1 MIQLAINLLTRCE
14 AKGTTMACTYKL
26 NSTDTVYSVS
36 DFDDYLKSLSH
47 ETLAKYSPVVAALLG
62 ESSSGVRFS
71 KSPSKTLKQLE
82 SENKSTLPKVPS
94 GNVFLNPIDELDYAV
109 RLKVDDAF
117 ESDSVERKQV
127 DISDIIPTQKNIT
140 IHNLKSTSK
149 YMDEPVNLVL
159 KDNKY
164 YVMDGHH
171 RIANSILSGNSSINA
186 NVFDSKINNTKF
198 SKSPQQ
204 TTSSTV
210 AQVKS
215 WLPKRVQGML
225 DNGKLRVV
233 QSVNDLP
240 AHLREAGAAML
251 HVAWQGGAAD
261 HNKHDSSYIGTGEG
275 NAVFGHGHYFSDL
288 EDIAKWYR
296 DTIAGNMDMLSDR
309 AKVYIDNVMLNKIF
323 SGSTSHEEYQK
334 ISKKL
339 GLSIRA
345 TELIYNAGGSL
356 NGAIKQVTDH
366 IEQYEKLGDR
376 YIGSVN
382 SLNEVK
388 NELEGFDKN
397 RIKTPVSGKVYQV
410 ELSPTQDQYL
420 DWNKPLNEQSDFVK
434 ERLRSSSDKTGANLY
449 HSLHKSLDSQ
459 QKASETLS
467 KLGIRGIRYK
477 ADTINGTNTSGASN
491 YVIFS
496 DDDITIT
503 NKYSKLNGIQ
513 GLYDVETDKTYLVA
527 DMLTKDNT
535 NIVLSHELFHRFYA
549 TDPKAKAVMSKMMF
563 GARES
568 FDQAS
573 RGKGTKTELSA
584 YQRVI
589 NAKTPEKDQIE
600 EYLAYEISSFLENP
614 KNVTPTL
621 ANLIKNW
628 IASIRM
634 ALLRYGMDMGFVRSL
649 TPRDLVALSN
659 YGARV
664 DAIANPMGK
673 GAFASTSDK
682 DLETLLSTYANE
694 SGAPSRTELAEA
706 LRQYRTIESQYF
718 NDDGTP
724 KDSAMVAPNGEPT
737 NLNRQQW
744 ITVRTEN
751 FKNWFGDWENNPK
764 NASKVVDE
772 NGEPQVNYHGT
783 DANFNE
789 FDISVPIK
797 NGRGEGVGFYF
808 SPDKRLAKKYTKT
821 KKIKSV
827 FLNVRNDWRGF
838 DSLSKDEKNIYLGTK
853 SDKEAYE
860 KLRIDAIQHG
870 GTWIIFN
877 PNQVKSTANTGVF
890 GKSNDIRFSVAPR
903 RLTDAWIDWWN
914 NSMFAKTDKE
924 TGRREPIKF
933 YHATNAPD
941 LTFFDK
947 EKLGSNTATHATSGL
962 GFFFSPLKADVQQY
976 GSNVV
981 EVYLSANKVYS
992 VNSYD
997 LPMFDSLEE
1006 AKLFSKSL
1014 QKKGYDAI
1022 WIKDAKYAIVFE
1034 SNQAKLTSNEEPTQ
1048 SPDIRYSFAG
1058 ENAQTADKLKEEIV
1072 NLYLSGLSSRVIGK
1086 QFGIDKSTVIEYVKK
1101 AGILPRTT
1109 SEHNGITEDMKAEA
1123 VMLYK
1128 SGMSSTDVASKVGV
1142 NLSSVLRWVVES
1154 GGKVRT
1160 ALEYTGKTEETKEKV
1175 ISMYEEGMS
1184 AAEIARIYG
1193 VDAVTVTS
1201 WAKAAGLKIR
1211 GISESKGITRSMVD
1225 DAIELYKGGMSLKS
1239 VGKQLGVSPNSV
1251 LNWLSAAGV
1260 KTRNTADLNTTNKDI
1275 KNKAISLY
1283 QEGMSTIETGKKI
1296 GVAGTSVTRWIKEA
1310 GLVPRGHSEAASLLY
1325 DSGKTKTGGV
1335 RSIVK
1340 TIKFGDIR
1348 ADSTY
1353 EAARIIQL
1361 DKNPD
1366 VIYISRYKGS
1376 IVYGNGKRYHPDLY
1390 VKYADGTRVVEEI
1403 KPVFRENDNDVI
1415 EKANAARELL
1425 GDDVSYKIITQ
1436 IDIDFNIGEDN
1447 IIFTN
1452 EDEKLRFKKAL
1463 LSAKKAKDKNYPPAN
1478 TDNGV
1483 RFSVASSAVDYL
1495 TNQPRNVTSASDLQS
1510 LIDSKK
1516 LPKQKR
1522 FNTDSIIEN
1531 FVDSS
1536 HPLRVWSRILPDT
1549 LAANKMLDNFDRA
1562 SGVKA
1567 TIEKQ
1572 AAIKFK
1578 RQISASIKDF
1588 AKEQGVNFDVAMEII
1603 GNWASMRYALESGQ
1617 KWIYTDTEMTAL
1629 KSDIESKFGKA
1640 NLEQAIQPVLDM
1652 NQWRLSELDD
1662 KEGKLSGTDLTDL
1675 QTPNYVPL
1683 LDNHAINDSYAE
1695 LEDSAK
1701 FVGFKDFRNSLKAIH
1716 KGLFDDIKAANPTL
1730 SDDEINDKIKA
1741 NYDINK
1747 TKKGV
1752 TITNPEA
1759 QLAMTDLSNEAVP
1772 SILKPIAAFTR
1783 FQSKMVTAFLV
1794 GFAPTNMIRDV
1805 AERTENLRTRTVA
1818 GYETV
1823 DMNSVANQ
1831 AIKRSAG
1838 LLYNIKKVMMNVL
1851 AEGTILEDKFKADNT
1866 NPDVQDF
1873 REYLKLGASS
1883 TYGDLLADDKQ
1894 GLAKELKKV
1903 GSIPDKAM
1911 DVLLLWNNAFEMISG
1926 FSAYQSMVAHG
1937 IDKKSAAATSLNLM
1951 NFRKRG
1957 KIMSPLRALFMF
1969 AQPIAIGGHQLAKTL
1984 STRRGLMRLAAYT
1997 VASMI
2002 IYSLLRGLDGDD
2014 DELGYNRMDESSNFS
2029 LYRNIRIPLGDG
2041 EYFDLP
2047 VGFGMQQLAWSHGVN
2062 FVRTALGT
2070 MTTGEMLGE
2079 SALLWVKSTA
2089 PVSPAE
2095 GSIMKN
2101 PAVYLAQTFTPQVAR
2116 PVMNV
2121 ALDVNAFMSPL
2132 TNSRYERTDKAK
2144 ALQGRAN
2151 TPQEYKDIAEVLGK
2165 AGIDMYPE
2173 QIRELMRGY
2182 GAGLFNEAIK
2192 YFIENP
2198 AKEDRGLKTVSP
2210 LIDRWIKVSN
2220 DDQIKQK
2227 LYYNARDKMNA
2238 ASVAKS
2244 NGAELTHEESQLA
2257 ELGDTLKKREAST
2270 RGKFAAA
2277 TKAEK
2282 AGQAK
2287 RAELLRKVADM
2298 QRNKYM
2304 DFAFEK
2310 MKEITN

>member
-1 MIQLAINLLTRCE
+1 
-14 AKGTTMACTYKL
+14 MACVYIFPDGKKL
-26 NSTDTVYSVS
+26 SVA
-36 DFDDYLKSLSH
+36 DMDDYLKSLPH

-62 ESSSGVRFS
+62 ESSSG
-71 KSPSKTLKQLE
+71 
-82 SENKSTLPKVPS
+82 
-94 GNVFLNPIDELDYAV
+94 A
-109 RLKVDDAF
+109 
-117 ESDSVERKQV
+117 
-127 DISDIIPTQKNIT
+127 
-140 IHNLKSTSK
+140 STS
-149 YMDEPVNLVL
+149 
-159 KDNKY
+159 
-164 YVMDGHH
+164 
-171 RIANSILSGNSSINA
+171 SI
-186 NVFDSKINNTKF
+186 
-198 SKSPQQ
+198 
-204 TTSSTV
+204 V

-225 DNGKLRVV
+225 DSGKLRLV

-251 HVAWQGGAAD
+251 HTVWHGTP
-261 HNKHDSSYIGTGEG
+261 HDFDKFDLSHRGTGEG
-275 NAVFGHGHYFSDL
+275 ANKSNGSEFTDLVAWGHYVSDL
-288 EDIAKWYR
+288 KEIGEYYRKLLTDSFSEQKFKWNGETYTRKTSPQGHALGLINDVGIPQAKKIAKSLIGTEGMHGYPSGYFN
-296 DTIAGNMDMLSDR
+296 ILN
-309 AKVYIDNVMLNKIF
+309 NVVNAITNKKQFEVTRGALYEAEVSISEDEYLNWE
-323 SGSTSHEEYQK
+323 SP
-334 ISKKL
+334 ISKQSDIVKSAILRFVGENTEYDFDFSKTTGQDFYKGILSKAL
-339 GLSIRA
+339 GSERLAS
-345 TELIYNAGGSL
+345 EYLNNAGVKGVMYKV
-356 NGAIKQVTDH
+356 G
-366 IEQYEKLGDR
+366 EK
-376 YIGSVN
+376 
-382 SLNEVK
+382 
-388 NELEGFDKN
+388 
-397 RIKTPVSGKVYQV
+397 
-410 ELSPTQDQYL
+410 
-420 DWNKPLNEQSDFVK
+420 
-434 ERLRSSSDKTGANLY
+434 
-449 HSLHKSLDSQ
+449 KS
-459 QKASETLS
+459 KAH
-467 KLGIRGIRYK
+467 
-477 ADTINGTNTSGASN
+477 N

-513 GLYDVETDKTYLVA
+513 GLYDAKTDTTYLVA

-549 TDPKAKAVMSKMMF
+549 TDPKAKAIMGKMMF

-600 EYLAYEISSFLENP
+600 EYLAYQISSFLENP

-649 TPRDLVALSN
+649 TPRDLVALSQ

-664 DAIANPMGK
+664 DAIANPQGDAVLMKASKAGYEGSDTGEAFEWLRAVAKGLDMSQEARMARAKAMGYDTDTIYYNGSHEPVTELREK
-673 GAFASTSDK
+673 TYGENIFDGLFLSTHKNVARNFGSGIINEFIARDEFVIDNLENDDTPYSEVINYLQGRYPDATDEQIEDIIYPAIVEDK
-682 DLETLLSTYANE
+682 DVFRMDEDEVLSVTGSDDLGEASWEFQNERGLLAKHLGYDIVSM
-694 SGAPSRTELAEA
+694 
-706 LRQYRTIESQYF
+706 
-718 NDDGTP
+718 D
-724 KDSAMVAPNGEPT
+724 
-737 NLNRQQW
+737 
-744 ITVRTEN
+744 
-751 FKNWFGDWENNPK
+751 
-764 NASKVVDE
+764 DE
-772 NGEPQVNYHGT
+772 NGT
-783 DANFNE
+783 
-789 FDISVPIK
+789 S
-797 NGRGEGVGFYF
+797 YF
-808 SPDKRLAKKYTKT
+808 
-821 KKIKSV
+821 
-827 FLNVRNDWRGF
+827 
-838 DSLSKDEKNIYLGTK
+838 
-853 SDKEAYE
+853 
-860 KLRIDAIQHG
+860 
-870 GTWIIFN
+870 
-877 PNQVKSTANTGVF
+877 
-890 GKSNDIRFSVAPR
+890 AP
-903 RLTDAWIDWWN
+903 
-914 NSMFAKTDKE
+914 
-924 TGRREPIKF
+924 
-933 YHATNAPD
+933 
-941 LTFFDK
+941 
-947 EKLGSNTATHATSGL
+947 
-962 GFFFSPLKADVQQY
+962 Y
-976 GSNVV
+976 GSKIRSIN
-981 EVYLSANKVYS
+981 AA
-992 VNSYD
+992 
-997 LPMFDSLEE
+997 FDPDF
-1006 AKLFSKSL
+1006 A
-1014 QKKGYDAI
+1014 D
-1022 WIKDAKYAIVFE
+1022 
-1034 SNQAKLTSNEEPTQ
+1034 
-1048 SPDIRYSFAG
+1048 SPNLLASFAG
-1058 ENAQTADKLKEEIV
+1058 ENAQTADKYQLATAKERLANGEDKEVVRRDTGWFMDAKDKRWKFEIDDSDASLK
-1072 NLYLSGLSSRVIGK
+1072 
-1086 QFGIDKSTVIEYVKK
+1086 DKSEWN
-1101 AGILPRTT
+1101 P
-1109 SEHNGITEDMKAEA
+1109 
-1123 VMLYK
+1123 
-1128 SGMSSTDVASKVGV
+1128 
-1142 NLSSVLRWVVES
+1142 NLSKL
-1154 GGKVRT
+1154 
-1160 ALEYTGKTEETKEKV
+1160 
-1175 ISMYEEGMS
+1175 
-1184 AAEIARIYG
+1184 
-1193 VDAVTVTS
+1193 
-1201 WAKAAGLKIR
+1201 
-1211 GISESKGITRSMVD
+1211 
-1225 DAIELYKGGMSLKS
+1225 
-1239 VGKQLGVSPNSV
+1239 Q
-1251 LNWLSAAGV
+1251 
-1260 KTRNTADLNTTNKDI
+1260 
-1275 KNKAISLY
+1275 
-1283 QEGMSTIETGKKI
+1283 
-1296 GVAGTSVTRWIKEA
+1296 
-1310 GLVPRGHSEAASLLY
+1310 
-1325 DSGKTKTGGV
+1325 
-1335 RSIVK
+1335 
-1340 TIKFGDIR
+1340 
-1348 ADSTY
+1348 
-1353 EAARIIQL
+1353 
-1361 DKNPD
+1361 DK
-1366 VIYISRYKGS
+1366 Y
-1376 IVYGNGKRYHPDLY
+1376 
-1390 VKYADGTRVVEEI
+1390 
-1403 KPVFRENDNDVI
+1403 
-1415 EKANAARELL
+1415 NAARERKDNAEESRNAFLRERGESPTRIKPETKKMPEFMALNKDFKLKASAAEKARDAVTIQSNKGTEITVGTMLNHPALFSAYPDIANIRVSIDKKMPATDASYTKEFNKIELSSNSSQEQVLSNLL
-1425 GDDVSYKIITQ
+1425 HEIQHAIQSQEGFASGGNPEQFNYTQAQKDEFTKIEDALVIKRIGSGDGVAEGIKRFTEMEGRPPIMGAAGLADRTDVKKLAEMYQQVKTKL
-1436 IDIDFNIGEDN
+1436 GKPEDN
-1447 IIFTN
+1447 N
-1452 EDEKLRFKKAL
+1452 HVKYEKLAGEIEARNTQARL
-1463 LSAKKAKDKNYPPAN
+1463 GLTAEQRRNTPIADTQDIPDSEAIVVWNGETMNSSMPPAN
-1478 TDNGV
+1478 ADNGV

-1495 TNQPRNVTSASDLQS
+1495 TNQPRNVTSASDLQN

-1522 FNTDSIIEN
+1522 FNADSIIEN

-1629 KSDIESKFGKA
+1629 KSDIETKFGKT

-1662 KEGKLSGTDLTDL
+1662 KEGKLSGADLANL

-1695 LEDSAK
+1695 LENSAK
-1701 FVGFKDFRNSLKAIH
+1701 FVGFKDFRNSLKTIH
-1716 KGLFDDIKAANPTL
+1716 KGLFDDIKVANPAL
-1730 SDDEINDKIKA
+1730 SNDEINAKIKA
-1741 NYDINK
+1741 DYELNK

-1752 TITNPEA
+1752 SITNPAA

-1783 FQSKMVTAFLV
+1783 FQSKIVTAFLV

-1805 AERTENLRTRTVA
+1805 EERTENLRTRTVA
-1818 GYETV
+1818 GHESV

-1903 GSIPDKAM
+1903 GSIPHKAM

-1957 KIMSPLRALFMF
+1957 KVMSPLRALYMF

-1997 VASMI
+1997 VASMVL
-2002 IYSLLRGLDGDD
+2002 YSLLRGFDDDD

-2029 LYRNIRIPLGDG
+2029 LYRNIRIPLGGG
-2041 EYFDLP
+2041 EYVDIP
-2047 VGFGMQQLAWSHGVN
+2047 IGFGMQQLAWSHGVN

-2198 AKEDRGLKTVSP
+2198 AKEDKGLETVSP

-2244 NGAELTHEESQLA
+2244 NGAELTSEESKLA

-2282 AGQAK
+2282 AGQLK

-2310 MKEITN
+2310 MKEITG

>member
-1 MIQLAINLLTRCE
+1 MIQYTINLLIAAKR
-14 AKGTTMACTYKL
+14 KGTTMACTYKL
-26 NSTDTVYSVS
+26 NSTGTVYSVS
-36 DFDDYLKSLSH
+36 DFDDYLKSLPH
-47 ETLAKYSPVVAALLG
+47 ETLAKYSPVVAALLS
-62 ESSSGVRFS
+62 ELSSGIRFS

-82 SENKSTLPKVPS
+82 SENKSTLPKIPS

-109 RLKVDDAF
+109 RLKADDAF
-117 ESDSVERKQV
+117 ESDSVEQKQV

-171 RIANSILSGNSSINA
+171 RIANAILAGNNPINA

-225 DNGKLRVV
+225 DSGKLRVV

-240 AHLREAGAAML
+240 AHLREAGAAMR
-251 HVAWQGGAAD
+251 
-261 HNKHDSSYIGTGEG
+261 S
-275 NAVFGHGHYFSDL
+275 
-288 EDIAKWYR
+288 
-296 DTIAGNMDMLSDR
+296 ML
-309 AKVYIDNVMLNKIF
+309 DN
-323 SGSTSHEEYQK
+323 
-334 ISKKL
+334 
-339 GLSIRA
+339 
-345 TELIYNAGGSL
+345 
-356 NGAIKQVTDH
+356 D
-366 IEQYEKLGDR
+366 
-376 YIGSVN
+376 
-382 SLNEVK
+382 
-388 NELEGFDKN
+388 
-397 RIKTPVSGKVYQV
+397 VS
-410 ELSPTQDQYL
+410 
-420 DWNKPLNEQSDFVK
+420 
-434 ERLRSSSDKTGANLY
+434 
-449 HSLHKSLDSQ
+449 
-459 QKASETLS
+459 
-467 KLGIRGIRYK
+467 
-477 ADTINGTNTSGASN
+477 
-491 YVIFS
+491 
-496 DDDITIT
+496 
-503 NKYSKLNGIQ
+503 KYSKLNGIQ
-513 GLYDVETDKTYLVA
+513 GLYDAETDKTYLVA

-549 TDPKAKAVMSKMMF
+549 TDPKAKTIMGKMMF

-600 EYLAYEISSFLENP
+600 EYLAYQISSFLENP
-614 KNVTPTL
+614 KNVTPSL

-649 TPRDLVALSN
+649 TPRDLVALSQ
-659 YGARV
+659 YGSRV
-664 DAIANPMGK
+664 DAIANPQSDAVLMK
-673 GAFASTSDK
+673 ASTSDK
-682 DLETLLSTYANE
+682 DLETLLSTYAKEN
-694 SGAPSRTELAEA
+694 GAPSRAELAEA

-718 NDDGTP
+718 NADGTP
-724 KDSAMVAPNGEPT
+724 KEGAMIALNGEPT
-737 NLNRQQW
+737 NLNKQQW

-751 FKNWFGDWENNPK
+751 FKNWFGQWDSDPE

-772 NGEPQVNYHGT
+772 NGEPREMWHGSQEP
-783 DANFNE
+783 FNE
-789 FDISVPIK
+789 FKSGKAGVRDVSGK
-797 NGRGEGVGFYF
+797 NTHGFYF
-808 SPDKRLAKKYTKT
+808 SPLKRVGGNYAGNNGVNR
-821 KKIKSV
+821 SF
-827 FLNVRNDWRGF
+827 FLNIKNQKIANDYFEIG
-838 DSLSKDEKNIYLGTK
+838 SLNEGKVSAAIGEGYDGYSFAPSEKDLK
-853 SDKEAYE
+853 SGYYGDYNEEYVA
-860 KLRIDAIQHG
+860 
-870 GTWIIFN
+870 FN
-877 PNQVKSTANTGVF
+877 PNQIKSATSNTGVF
-890 GKSNDIRFSVAPR
+890 GKSNDIRFSEAPKR
-903 RLTDAWIDWWN
+903 WSRAFFDWWDG
-914 NSMFAKTDKE
+914 SQFSDKN
-924 TGRREPIKF
+924 GQPIKF
-933 YHATNAPD
+933 YH
-941 LTFFDK
+941 
-947 EKLGSNTATHATSGL
+947 GSNSTFNEFSHTKIGTGTPNHSTSGL
-962 GFFFSPLKADVQQY
+962 GFFFSPQRETATNY
-976 GSNVV
+976 GSDVR
-981 EVYLSANKVYS
+981 EFYLSAQKVKGMT
-992 VNSYD
+992 VD
-997 LPMFDSLEE
+997 QLPQFDSIEE
-1006 AKLFSKSL
+1006 AKAYADKLKAQGF
-1014 QKKGYDAI
+1014 DAI
-1022 WIKDAKYAIVFE
+1022 YLKDAKYAIVFE
-1034 SNQAKLTSNEEPTQ
+1034 SNQAKLTSNDEPTQ
-1048 SPDIRYSFAG
+1048 SPDIRASFAG
-1058 ENAQTADKLKEEIV
+1058 ESAQTADKYQLATAKERLANGDDKEVVRRDTGWFIGVDGKWRFEINDKNASISDNGKYWAKTEVSGNYSNLEDVLNHPALFNAYPELKDLAV
-1072 NLYLSGLSSRVIGK
+1072 W
-1086 QFGIDKSTVIEYVKK
+1086 FKS
-1101 AGILPRTT
+1101 
-1109 SEHNGITEDMKAEA
+1109 
-1123 VMLYK
+1123 
-1128 SGMSSTDVASKVGV
+1128 SGMAHKTAGAVG
-1142 NLSSVLRWVVES
+1142 NMPS
-1154 GGKVRT
+1154 GR
-1160 ALEYTGKTEETKEKV
+1160 L
-1175 ISMYEEGMS
+1175 
-1184 AAEIARIYG
+1184 
-1193 VDAVTVTS
+1193 
-1201 WAKAAGLKIR
+1201 
-1211 GISESKGITRSMVD
+1211 
-1225 DAIELYKGGMSLKS
+1225 AIMINQNHSGFLDKKSNFSNFSLLKS
-1239 VGKQLGVSPNSV
+1239 VLTHEIQHAIQRVEKFSTGGNPDNLYEKSQLTELTKKESRLIDEVDTSDTARAYFEARGRYFPFLNSMTEKYGKDYFMKWTTQESDKKELLFNNWRDTAKSWNKSKEYEDNESKIYQLRKNGDKTITPFEQYQR
-1251 LNWLSAAGV
+1251 LAGEIEA
-1260 KTRNTADLNTTNKDI
+1260 RNTQARLGLTAEQRRNTPIADTQDI
-1275 KNKAISLY
+1275 
-1283 QEGMSTIETGKKI
+1283 
-1296 GVAGTSVTRWIKEA
+1296 
-1310 GLVPRGHSEAASLLY
+1310 PDSEA
-1325 DSGKTKTGGV
+1325 
-1335 RSIVK
+1335 IVVWNG
-1340 TIKFGDIR
+1340 TEMH
-1348 ADSTY
+1348 ST
-1353 EAARIIQL
+1353 
-1361 DKNPD
+1361 P
-1366 VIYISRYKGS
+1366 
-1376 IVYGNGKRYHPDLY
+1376 
-1390 VKYADGTRVVEEI
+1390 
-1403 KPVFRENDNDVI
+1403 
-1415 EKANAARELL
+1415 ANA
-1425 GDDVSYKIITQ
+1425 
-1436 IDIDFNIGEDN
+1436 
-1447 IIFTN
+1447 
-1452 EDEKLRFKKAL
+1452 
-1463 LSAKKAKDKNYPPAN
+1463 
-1478 TDNGV
+1478 DNGV
-1483 RFSVASSAVDYL
+1483 RFSVASDAVDYL

-1549 LAANKMLDNFDRA
+1549 LTANKMLDNFDRA

-1629 KSDIESKFGKA
+1629 KSDIETKFGKA

-1662 KEGKLSGTDLTDL
+1662 KEGRLSGTDLTDL

-1701 FVGFKDFRNSLKAIH
+1701 FVGFKDFRNSLKTIH
-1716 KGLFDDIKAANPTL
+1716 KGLFDDIKAASPAL
-1730 SDDEINDKIKA
+1730 SNDEINDKIKED
-1741 NYDINK
+1741 YELKK

-1752 TITNPEA
+1752 SITNPDA

-1818 GYETV
+1818 GHESV

-1831 AIKRSAG
+1831 AIKLSVG

-1851 AEGTILEDKFKADNT
+1851 AEGTILEGKFKADNT

-1903 GSIPDKAM
+1903 GSIPNKAM

-1957 KIMSPLRALFMF
+1957 KIMSPLRALYMF

-2002 IYSLLRGLDGDD
+2002 LYSLLRGFDDDD

-2029 LYRNIRIPLGDG
+2029 LYRNIHIPLGDG

-2101 PAVYLAQTFTPQVAR
+2101 PAVYLAQTFTPQIAR

-2198 AKEDRGLKTVSP
+2198 AKEDKGLKTVSP

-2244 NGAELTHEESQLA
+2244 NGAELTPEESQLA

-2282 AGQAK
+2282 AGQSK

-2310 MKEITN
+2310 MKEITG